1 MKTVV
6 IFGGSGFVGQH
17 IVRKIAKY
25 GYKIIIP
32 YQQQVNEAKVRLL
45 GTTGQIVFVRFR
57 SINEPIITNQIEN
70 ADVIINLKTIWDE
83 KKITFQKGILDFNIS
98 LVNMLKKNQKNYKFI
113 YFSGLGVDL
122 DFDSKRSVAI
132 FESENYIKQNLK
144 NTVIIRPCIIIG
156 GGDRF
161 LKGLLKFFRMSF
173 VIPLFGNGE
182 SKFQPVY
189 IDDLSVAL
197 CKIIEDTFIGNQIFE
212 ITGSKIFTY
221 KEFYNFIAKCLGY
234 RRVFVPIPFV
244 IAKFGVFF
252 LEKTP
257 FSPINLEQLKL
268 FKVDNIASLKHKKL
282 SDLGIKPQDLRE
294 IIKKIVKKNS

>member
-17 IVRKIAKY
+17 IIRRIARY

-32 YQQQVNEAKVRLL
+32 YQQQANESKIRLL
-45 GTTGQIVFVRFR
+45 GATGQIFFVRFR
-57 SINEPIITNQIEN
+57 SINEPIIINQIEN
-70 ADVIINLKTIWDE
+70 ADVIINLKTIWNE
-83 KKITFQKGILDFNIS
+83 KRISFQKGILDFNIS
-98 LVNMLKKNQKNYKFI
+98 LVDMLNKNKKNYQFI
-113 YFSGLGVDL
+113 FFSGLGVDL
-122 DFDSKRSVAI
+122 DLDSKRSEAI
-132 FESENYIKQNLK
+132 FKSENYIEQNLK
-144 NTVIIRPCIIIG
+144 NTVIIRPSIIIG
-156 GGDRF
+156 GGDIF
-161 LKGLLKFFRMSF
+161 LKGLLTFFRMSF
-173 VIPLFGNGE
+173 FIPLFGNGE

-189 IDDLSVAL
+189 IDDLSLGL
-197 CKIIEDTFIGNQIFE
+197 CTIIEDTFVGNQIFE
-212 ITGSKIFTY
+212 FNGSKIFTY
-221 KEFYNFIAKCLGY
+221 KEFYNFIAKCLGC

-268 FKVDNIASLKHKKL
+268 FKIDNIASLKHKKL